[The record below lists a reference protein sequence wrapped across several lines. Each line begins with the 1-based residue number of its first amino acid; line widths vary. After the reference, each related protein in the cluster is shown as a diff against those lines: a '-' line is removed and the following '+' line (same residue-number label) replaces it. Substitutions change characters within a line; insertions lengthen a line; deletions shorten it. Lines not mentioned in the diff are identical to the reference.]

1 MTRRRKIEAVHLVW
15 FPNFF
20 VPAVRTVPK
29 TVFLAVWKAA
39 LFETVKRCWLY
50 LQFIYG
56 QSSWTKSELLW
67 AKIMFMA
74 LDRVKKSLC
83 VSQAAV
89 RRLGAVA
96 VLGYLWQEAR
106 NSVVEFSDPGDDEK
120 MFGPKSYPTPEP

>member
-1 MTRRRKIEAVHLVW
+1 MTLRRKIEAVHLVW
-15 FPNFF
+15 FPSFF

-67 AKIMFMA
+67 AKIMFVA
-74 LDRVKKSLC
+74 LIHVKKSLC
-83 VSQAAV
+83 YVSQAAV

-106 NSVVEFSDPGDDEK
+106 NSVVEFSDPV
-120 MFGPKSYPTPEP
+120 